1 MRYSAKTYISLLPL
15 TIGVILACSSD
26 MSLSNAMGLL
36 CAFGSALIFVS
47 SNIFFK
53 KVMPSNS
60 TVSTHK
66 LDKLNLLFYSSSMA
80 FVLMIPIWMYYDLPA
95 LLALVNNPTHVAHPS
110 HGHGHRSVIWAFFA
124 NGTVHFAQN
133 IIAFIL
139 LAQTSPV
146 TYSIASLIK
155 RVAVICIAIVWF
167 AQPVHALQGFGIA
180 LTFGGLYMYNQ
191 AKSDVEQGERAVR
204 RVAAARNLELPS
216 NRGEITP
223 TPTPPPVAAVNTP
236 VGIASG
242 YGRPHAAPTAA
253 AAPQHKSTFAPPPQA
268 PTYPHARPAPVHIP
282 PPPSSYSHTHETPNL
297 RIKVTPA
304 PTDEKPG
311 AQGSPFELYP
321 SPPPS
326 LDSPPPGAD
335 GAAPWPAPQTQT
347 HAQARPQRRGS
358 MATGH
363 GPPRYHDP
371 APARRATVVA

>member
-1 MRYSAKTYISLLPL
+1 MRYSAKTYLSLLPL

-53 KVMPSNS
+53 KVVPSNS
-60 TVSTHK
+60 TVSSHK

-80 FVLMIPIWMYYDLPA
+80 FVLMIPIWICYDLPA
-95 LLALVNNPTHVAHPS
+95 LLALVNDPTHVVHPN
-110 HGHGHRSVIWAFFA
+110 HDQGHHSVVWAFFA

-167 AQPVHALQGFGIA
+167 SQPVHVLQGFGIA

-216 NRGEITP
+216 NRGELMPASTP
-223 TPTPPPVAAVNTP
+223 APVASVNMP
-236 VGIASG
+236 IGIASG
-242 YGRPHAAPTAA
+242 YGRSHAVPTTT
-253 AAPQHKSTFAPPPQA
+253 AAPQHKSAFAPPPHIPAYTQ
-268 PTYPHARPAPVHIP
+268 PRPASGRIP
-282 PPPSSYSHTHETPNL
+282 PPPTSYSQTHETPNL

-304 PTDEKPG
+304 STDEKPG
-311 AQGSPFELYP
+311 AQGTPFELYP

-326 LDSPPPGAD
+326 LDSPPPGTD
-335 GAAPWPAPQTQT
+335 GAAPWPAPQTQ
-347 HAQARPQRRGS
+347 ARPQRRGS
-358 MATGH
+358 MTTGH
-363 GPPRYHDP
+363 SAPRHYDP
-371 APARRATVVA
+371 TPVGRATVVS